1 MQSLYI
7 FITLLIVQ
15 CCCATTVSGQQQQ
28 QQSGGKALCDI
39 EGIHAEIMTAIRL
52 LKLKQKQLTEIKG
65 IERQDDDDEDI
76 PYYVPAI
83 AKVIGSILAQNATN
97 VIEESFGFIPPEVN
111 KNIRYVLGLVA
122 ETVKELR
129 PSMASATLKP
139 TQVGQQLGSG
149 VAGNVTN
156 MEPTDA
162 QVAEIE
168 ALLAFAIAQQIGEN
182 IGTNVSELA
191 MSNNSADKTG
201 ATTPLFEENSVT
213 VKPSELSEN
222 EALGP
227 TAAAESITE
236 LVSFSSTYKYSD
248 VHLGDVNSE
257 RVSSAAG
264 LAIYAPAYAPN
275 YVATSSTLKIPVYA
289 PAFDHQSYTTPKILQ
304 DVDLKNTTETTTEES
319 STDDSSTDATLST
332 TTDDD
337 DDEDYDDG
345 QNK

>member
-1 MQSLYI
+1 M
-7 FITLLIVQ
+7 
-15 CCCATTVSGQQQQ
+15 
-28 QQSGGKALCDI
+28 
-39 EGIHAEIMTAIRL
+39 
-52 LKLKQKQLTEIKG
+52 KLKQKQLTEIKG